1 MLGVSKMI
9 GRWCSTWH
17 YWDNCPLM
25 IWLEETVDS
34 LSLSNTDRWNV
45 LDVDCCC
52 TTSASQVNGPLLFFS
67 NTSRGWWQVWWWS
80 FGQQWGLIQNGR
92 KWWKRRTRRI
102 RKSIIA
108 HLQLDTNQISC
119 YCLYIKVFQ
128 CYKYFSMS
136 GTNCLSDFQ
145 LSKENTSLL
154 MRSLRKNKNVYI
166 EN

>member
-102 RKSIIA
+102 RKSI
-108 HLQLDTNQISC
+108 
-119 YCLYIKVFQ
+119 
-128 CYKYFSMS
+128 
-136 GTNCLSDFQ
+136 
-145 LSKENTSLL
+145 SLL
-154 MRSLRKNKNVYI
+154 DFTMAEGGDPRLRPLWLKSKLNDI
-166 EN
+166 LMLLGDLAGIAPPGCCI